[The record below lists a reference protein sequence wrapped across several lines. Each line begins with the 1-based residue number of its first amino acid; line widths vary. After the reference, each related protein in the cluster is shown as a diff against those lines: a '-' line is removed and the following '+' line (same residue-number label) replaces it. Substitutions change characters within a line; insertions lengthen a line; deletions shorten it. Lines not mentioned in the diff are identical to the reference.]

1 MILQIIYQLIL
12 LFIIVLLVYDVF
24 KEKTKM
30 LQLTAALALIPFI
43 LRLLLIK

>member
-1 MILQIIYQLIL
+1 MILKLVYQLII
-12 LFIIVLLVYDVF
+12 LFIVVLLAYDVF

-43 LRLLLIK
+43 LRLLMIK